1 MTTLLEHDPNLDITE
16 NVVSA
21 ITRSYLPNDDKQRM
35 VELLLRYEKKI
46 EFNEEVRTAIDQ
58 SFQGGRYKHLKALVY
73 KLERKDM
80 RALDR

>member
-1 MTTLLEHDPNLDITE
+1 
-16 NVVSA
+16 
-21 ITRSYLPNDDKQRM
+21 M

-58 SFQGGRYKHLKALVY
+58 SFQGGRYKHPKALFY
-73 KLERKDM
+73 KFERKDT

>member
-16 NVVSA
+16 KVVSA

-58 SFQGGRYKHLKALVY
+58 SFQGGGDLSI
-73 KLERKDM
+73 
-80 RALDR
+80 

>member
-1 MTTLLEHDPNLDITE
+1 MTTLLEHDPNLDITVK
-16 NVVSA
+16 VVSA

-58 SFQGGRYKHLKALVY
+58 SFQGGGI
-73 KLERKDM
+73 
-80 RALDR
+80 